1 MIQAIHTLSAQEQA
15 TSAHREQTAI
25 ITTVHSLIM
34 MDHQVK
40 IDECMAAI
48 NEGTNSIIQ
57 NTTQARARNSNAR
70 QDANDNDDDVD
81 NTQQQQIQMQSNT
94 Q

>member
-1 MIQAIHTLSAQEQA
+1 MIQTIHTRSAQQA
-15 TSAHREQTAI
+15 TAAQREWTAI
-25 ITTVHSLIM
+25 IM
-34 MDHQVK
+34 MDHQAN

-48 NEGTNSIIQ
+48 NEGTKSIIQ

-70 QDANDNDDDVD
+70 QDANDNDDDGD
-81 NTQQQQIQMQSNT
+81 DTQQQQVQMQPNI

>member
-25 ITTVHSLIM
+25 ITTVHSLIKM
-34 MDHQVK
+34 GHQAK
-40 IDECMAAI
+40 IDYCKAAI
-48 NEGTNSIIQ
+48 HEGANSIIQ
-57 NTTQARARNSNAR
+57 NTTQARAHNSNAR
-70 QDANDNDDDVD
+70 QDANDNDDGD
-81 NTQQQQIQMQSNT
+81 NMQKQPIQMQSNT

>member
-1 MIQAIHTLSAQEQA
+1 MIQTIHTRSAQQA
-15 TSAHREQTAI
+15 TAAQRERTAI
-25 ITTVHSLIM
+25 IATVHSLIM
-34 MDHQVK
+34 MDHQAN

-70 QDANDNDDDVD
+70 QDANNNDDDVD